1 MKTRLWES
9 EAEAEEPTNRT
20 GPGIKHCDWF
30 VLSLSLATLTPTMQF
45 SLDHKRW
52 SHKRNQR
59 SASDSVSLIFT
70 RSYHIMSLY
79 ASDYDSDQDSD
90 YGSDYDSVASENQP
104 LGAFGLKERREGAM
118 TFSPKNW
125 PMPKWV
131 SAKIGMQTLEK
142 QNCLRFFRLIK
153 WMSVPAWVPADR
165 APTVRLRKLLSGLNK
180 RGHRLKEGASF
191 STYSRQ
197 IPDVSHRIRFAV

>member
-1 MKTRLWES
+1 
-9 EAEAEEPTNRT
+9 
-20 GPGIKHCDWF
+20 
-30 VLSLSLATLTPTMQF
+30 MQF

-59 SASDSVSLIFT
+59 SASYSVSLIFT

-153 WMSVPAWVPADR
+153 WMSVPGWVSADR
-165 APTVRLRKLLSGLNK
+165 APTVRLRKLLSGLSK
-180 RGHRLKEGASF
+180 RGHRLQEGTSF

-197 IPDVSHRIRFAV
+197 RACSHYAKFCLFCQKICQREAISSANDFLHPPKFLQAERNFKDSVD